1 MAGCGYCTGRVV
13 SIGAG
18 SNDRAV
24 ANPARHLAG
33 HTPGRGGGGKI
44 AVAVASDRPYG
55 AVQPLLVVILGE
67 AAMAALKLGV

>member
-1 MAGCGYCTGRVV
+1 V

-24 ANPARHLAG
+24 ANPTRYLAG
-33 HTPGRGGGGKI
+33 HTPGRGGDGEI
-44 AVAVASDRPYG
+44 AVAVARDRPYG
-55 AVQPLLVVILGE
+55 AMQLLLVVILGE